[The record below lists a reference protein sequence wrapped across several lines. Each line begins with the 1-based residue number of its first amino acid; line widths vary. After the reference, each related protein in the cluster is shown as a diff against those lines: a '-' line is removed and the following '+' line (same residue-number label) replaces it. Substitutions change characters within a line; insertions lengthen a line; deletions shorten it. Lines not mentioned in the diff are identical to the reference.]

1 MDVFLGV
8 GKYFGEI
15 LQKFEM
21 VGQPVQPNAENSKV
35 LEASHKEFWNI
46 AVNYSSLKKKKME
59 T

>member
-35 LEASHKEFWNI
+35 LEASHKEF
-46 AVNYSSLKKKKME
+46 
-59 T
+59 